1 MTELGYLSTLGSGTD
16 SVDTNDASYLALPD
30 LRPGTVVGRYVL
42 TAKLG
47 AGGMG
52 VVHAA
57 YDPQLDRRLAVKLV
71 RDESATSQ
79 DARHERLL
87 REARAMAQV
96 DHANVI
102 RVFDAGTTEV
112 RGRERVFVAMELVD
126 GAPLGTWARGKPW
139 RTVLEACVAA
149 GHGLAAAHA
158 AGLVHRD
165 FKPDNVLVDRT
176 GRARV
181 GDFGLVGS
189 TGEVSPD
196 NALTQAGAVMGTP
209 GFMAPEQK
217 RGEPVDAR
225 ADQYSF
231 CRTVSTLV
239 TAPPRWLAP
248 ILAHGLDEDPA
259 RRYPALADVLAAI
272 ERKLRRRRWVVSA
285 AALVAVAAGTAL
297 IARPPPPRATCS
309 TLAGVWDPTTRGAL
323 QPVIAAALDRY
334 AWDWTL
340 IENARCHANER
351 GAAAD
356 RAEACVELRRAQL
369 GAIVRELRR
378 VPADAQPDALGAVEA
393 LPSPRDCAD
402 PARLALQDPM
412 PATLLLRNQVALARA
427 QLTAVHGLAN
437 IGRFDDAERL
447 LAAIRVPPFPPLAA
461 EVAYARAD
469 LVADRD
475 RDDNLQPALAA
486 YGTAIRLAAES
497 SYDYLMIAALLDRAF
512 DLTDHTEALRWFE
525 LAEGFTARLGNPP
538 ELVAHLHGNRAD
550 VRRRA
555 GDLPGA
561 VADARRAFEVRSDHE
576 GLASA

>member
-1 MTELGYLSTLGSGTD
+1 MSTLGSGTD
-16 SVDTNDASYLALPD
+16 SVETGDATYLALPD

-57 YDPQLDRRLAVKLV
+57 DDPQLDRRLAVKLV
-71 RDESATSQ
+71 RDDSATSQ

-189 TGEVSPD
+189 AGEVSSD

-217 RGEPVDAR
+217 RGGDVTSVETVR
-225 ADQYSF
+225 QY
-231 CRTVSTLV
+231 
-239 TAPPRWLAP
+239 
-248 ILAHGLDEDPA
+248 E
-259 RRYPALADVLAAI
+259 Y
-272 ERKLRRRRWVVSA
+272 
-285 AALVAVAAGTAL
+285 
-297 IARPPPPRATCS
+297 
-309 TLAGVWDPTTRGAL
+309 
-323 QPVIAAALDRY
+323 
-334 AWDWTL
+334 
-340 IENARCHANER
+340 
-351 GAAAD
+351 
-356 RAEACVELRRAQL
+356 
-369 GAIVRELRR
+369 
-378 VPADAQPDALGAVEA
+378 
-393 LPSPRDCAD
+393 
-402 PARLALQDPM
+402 
-412 PATLLLRNQVALARA
+412 
-427 QLTAVHGLAN
+427 
-437 IGRFDDAERL
+437 
-447 LAAIRVPPFPPLAA
+447 
-461 EVAYARAD
+461 
-469 LVADRD
+469 
-475 RDDNLQPALAA
+475 
-486 YGTAIRLAAES
+486 
-497 SYDYLMIAALLDRAF
+497 
-512 DLTDHTEALRWFE
+512 
-525 LAEGFTARLGNPP
+525 
-538 ELVAHLHGNRAD
+538 
-550 VRRRA
+550 
-555 GDLPGA
+555 
-561 VADARRAFEVRSDHE
+561 
-576 GLASA
+576 